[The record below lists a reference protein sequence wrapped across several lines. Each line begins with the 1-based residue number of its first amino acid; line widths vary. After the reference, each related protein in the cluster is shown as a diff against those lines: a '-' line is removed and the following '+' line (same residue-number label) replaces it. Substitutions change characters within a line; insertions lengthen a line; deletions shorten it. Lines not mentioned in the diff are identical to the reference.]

1 MVWPDGEVT
10 VTSQDPRSPAD
21 IWGSTITIA
30 VRPSGDIFKA
40 DPDINTW
47 LASKTLH
54 MNGEPTKEMS
64 MSANTTQKY
73 SSYLQ
78 VADVRHY
85 IFKPNDI

>member
-1 MVWPDGEVT
+1 
-10 VTSQDPRSPAD
+10 
-21 IWGSTITIA
+21 
-30 VRPSGDIFKA
+30 
-40 DPDINTW
+40 
-47 LASKTLH
+47 